1 MAASTVAPDLST
13 PHTTNVPIV
22 FDKRKRMVKV
32 LAELLP
38 YIHACHIKT
47 LVTAVEDSGDHKGWC
62 KRRGRRRRRNGE

>member
-1 MAASTVAPDLST
+1 MDASTVTLDHST
-13 PHTTNVPIV
+13 PHPPNVPIV
-22 FDKRKRMVKV
+22 LDKRERMVKV

-62 KRRGRRRRRNGE
+62 KRRVRRRRRNGE